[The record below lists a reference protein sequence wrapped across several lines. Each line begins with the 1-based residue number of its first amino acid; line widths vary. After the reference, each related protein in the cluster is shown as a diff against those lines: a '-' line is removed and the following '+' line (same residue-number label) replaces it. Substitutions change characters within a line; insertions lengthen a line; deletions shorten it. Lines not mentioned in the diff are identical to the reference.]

1 MTLKRPT
8 LKDVAKTAGVSVTT
22 ASYVINGQSGGNI
35 RISDETRDRVWQA
48 ARDLDYHPNL
58 AARHTRTGNSG
69 LIGFISDE
77 IASTPFAVN
86 IIRGAQ
92 QAAGESGKTL
102 FVINTER
109 DRHAENQAIAAL
121 LERRVEGIVY
131 ATMYHRA
138 IQPPQTFHKV
148 PTVLVDCF
156 CEDRSLP
163 SITPDEV
170 QGGRL
175 ATEVLLAKGHRR
187 IGFINVDF
195 ERHSP
200 AAAGRLE
207 GYRQAL
213 AAYGVPFADDLI
225 RVGNTMADSGYTQT
239 LDLLALPERPT
250 ALFCGTDRMAMGA
263 YDALKESGLRI
274 PEDVAIVGFDNQ
286 ELIAAYLRPALSTIA
301 LPHYEMGR
309 WAVEHLLEHPHVPPE
324 GPVQMQLTCP
334 YVERQSI

>member
-1 MTLKRPT
+1 MSIKRPT
-8 LKDVAKTAGVSVTT
+8 LKDVAKVAGVSVTT
-22 ASYVINGQSGGNI
+22 ASYVVNGQSGGNI
-35 RISDETRDRVWQA
+35 RISDDTRDRVCQA
-48 ARDLDYHPNL
+48 AKDLDYHPNL
-58 AARHTRTGNSG
+58 AARHTRTGHSG

-92 QAAGESGKTL
+92 QAARKNGKTL

-109 DRHAENQAIAAL
+109 DRQAEKQAMAAL

-131 ATMYHRA
+131 ATMYHRT
-138 IQPPQTFHKV
+138 IQPHQTFHKV

-156 CEDRSLP
+156 SEDRSLP

-195 ERHSP
+195 ERHAP

-213 AAYGVPFADDLI
+213 AAYGVPFEDDLVRI
-225 RVGNTMADSGYTQT
+225 GNTMADSGYLQT
-239 LDLLALPERPT
+239 LELLVRQDRPT
-250 ALFCGTDRMAMGA
+250 AIFCSTDRMAMGA

-274 PEDVAIVGFDNQ
+274 PEDISIIGFDNQ

-309 WAVEHLLEHPHVPPE
+309 WAIEHLLEHPQVPPE
-324 GPVQMQLTCP
+324 APVQHRIACP
-334 YVERQSI
+334 LVKRASV